1 MFRRP
6 SLMPEYHMRNSVFG
20 SAQSANSG
28 ALLNGI
34 AADSANFQWGKQWYY
49 NEGTHTPI
57 RFTFWNL
64 NDIVDQ
70 SGNLNGV
77 VSGVKRIEIP
87 FTFAGSLRQM
97 IEDAVD
103 LIDNIKKRSQQ
114 GTIDIMYVG
123 GDST

>member
-1 MFRRP
+1 
-6 SLMPEYHMRNSVFG
+6 MPEYHLRSSVFG
-20 SAQSANSG
+20 SAQSAKSG
-28 ALLNGI
+28 ALFNGI

-57 RFTFWNL
+57 RFTFRNL

-70 SGNLNGV
+70 SGKLNGV
-77 VSGVKRIEIP
+77 GSGGKRTENP

-97 IEDAVD
+97 IQDAVD
-103 LIDNIKKRSQQ
+103 LIDDLMKWSQQ

-123 GDST
+123 GGSTCRQ